1 MTERKVLERWQ
12 AKFVQ
17 TSYAALSP
25 HGHGERRFSTR
36 PFARIFYLTISLLL
50 AFLANC
56 EKPVPLSPP
65 GAPPTPPKIV
75 EFDTLNK
82 ERTKLELFRVETEN
96 AKKSNSINE
105 SEYKEGIKKYEQRM
119 RKNKEA
125 SEKLNLEN

>member
-1 MTERKVLERWQ
+1 MQ
-12 AKFVQ
+12 PCP
-17 TSYAALSP
+17 P

-105 SEYKEGIKKYEQRM
+105 SEYKEGIKNCEQRM

>member
-12 AKFVQ
+12 QSLYKPAMQ
-17 TSYAALSP
+17 PCPP
-25 HGHGERRFSTR
+25 HGHGEQRFSTR

>member
-1 MTERKVLERWQ
+1 MVTANDV
-12 AKFVQ
+12 
-17 TSYAALSP
+17 
-25 HGHGERRFSTR
+25 FSTR

-105 SEYKEGIKKYEQRM
+105 SEYKEGIKNTSKG
-119 RKNKEA
+119 
-125 SEKLNLEN
+125 

>member
-1 MTERKVLERWQ
+1 MTERKVLERRQ
-12 AKFVQ
+12 QSLYKPAMQ
-17 TSYAALSP
+17 PCPP

-56 EKPVPLSPP
+56 ERPEPPSPA

-75 EFDTLNK
+75 EFDKLNK

-96 AKKSNSINE
+96 AKKSNSIQE
-105 SEYKEGIKKYEQRM
+105 SEYKRRIKEYEQRM
-119 RKNKEA
+119 TKNRA
-125 SEKLNLEN
+125 AFEKLKSGN

>member
-12 AKFVQ
+12 QSLYKPAMQ
-17 TSYAALSP
+17 PCPP

-65 GAPPTPPKIV
+65 GAIAV
-75 EFDTLNK
+75 SLLVWLAG
-82 ERTKLELFRVETEN
+82 R
-96 AKKSNSINE
+96 S
-105 SEYKEGIKKYEQRM
+105 
-119 RKNKEA
+119 
-125 SEKLNLEN
+125 